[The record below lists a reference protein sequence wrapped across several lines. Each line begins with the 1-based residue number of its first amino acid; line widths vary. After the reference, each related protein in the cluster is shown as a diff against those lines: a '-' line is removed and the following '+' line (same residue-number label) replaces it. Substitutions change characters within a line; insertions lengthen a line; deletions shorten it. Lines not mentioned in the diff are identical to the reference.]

1 VKVSV
6 AYAGPEGIALIA
18 VVVDVGASVADA
30 VQTSGIVARFALFE
44 AALTYAIHGQAA
56 HPATPL
62 RDGDRIELLR
72 PLIADPKERRRQRAA
87 ESPLPRTPPRQKRP
101 GRGG

>member
-1 VKVSV
+1 MKVSV
-6 AYAGPEGIALIA
+6 AYAGPEGVALMA
-18 VVVDVGASVADA
+18 VVVDEGASLADA

-44 AALTYAIHGQAA
+44 AALGYAIHGQAA

-62 RDGDRIELLR
+62 RNGDRIELLR

-87 ESPLPRTPPRQKRP
+87 ESPLPRTAPRQKGAR
-101 GRGG
+101 RGG